1 MTTANRSSDPP
12 VGRSHAADYFR
23 KATEL
28 LLDFAYAMRVEP
40 DRPKW
45 DPTESG

>member
-1 MTTANRSSDPP
+1 MTTANLSSDPP
-12 VGRSHAADYFR
+12 VGRLDAADNFR

-28 LLDFAYAMRVEP
+28 LLDSAYAVRVESV
-40 DRPKW
+40 RLEC

>member
-12 VGRSHAADYFR
+12 VGRPDAADYFR

-28 LLDFAYAMRVEP
+28 LLDFAYAVRVEP
-40 DRPKW
+40 DRPELG
-45 DPTESG
+45 PTEGG